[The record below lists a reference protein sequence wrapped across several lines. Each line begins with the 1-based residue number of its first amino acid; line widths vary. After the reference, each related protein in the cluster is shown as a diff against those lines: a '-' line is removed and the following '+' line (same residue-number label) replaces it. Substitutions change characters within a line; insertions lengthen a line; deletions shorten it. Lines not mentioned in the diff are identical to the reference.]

1 MRQHTKGISPSEI
14 RVNKDRIHDYLQ
26 NKTMTE
32 EQRKNWNRKPYQ
44 LGSNKWNEGGQHEND
59 HKTNT

>member
-1 MRQHTKGISPSEI
+1 MRQHTKGVSPSEI

-32 EQRKNWNRKPYQ
+32 DQRKAWNRKPYQ
-44 LGSNKWNEGGQHEND
+44 LGSNKWNEGGQS
-59 HKTNT
+59 